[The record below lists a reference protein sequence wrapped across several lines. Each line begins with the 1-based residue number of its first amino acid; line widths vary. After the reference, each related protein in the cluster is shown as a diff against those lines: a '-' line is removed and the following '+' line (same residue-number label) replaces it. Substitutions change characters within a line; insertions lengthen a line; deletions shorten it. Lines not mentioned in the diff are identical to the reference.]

1 MTKNYF
7 KIAWRSLLKN
17 RFFSLLNILGLAV
30 SLAVAILLIT
40 YGRQELSFNKQFKK
54 EANIY
59 RVLMQASA
67 EYNHEKWSNLPN
79 AVGPTMLSDI
89 PEVKAF
95 ARLVRL
101 DFTGFGSVNANENN
115 FFEKNIYLTDSS
127 FFDIFDVEF
136 TEGNK
141 QLAFKQPKSV
151 VISAS
156 KKENIF
162 GNEPAL
168 NKQLIINQQDTL
180 TISGVFQ
187 DLPQNS
193 SFEGDIFLNMMD
205 SWMGKNVHWSNASY
219 YTFCLLNSNANPTDI
234 EQKTT
239 AFIEKYVPKDRQY
252 YTNFFLQP
260 LSQVYLHSQDL
271 RDNMSTRTGNINAV
285 ETVFILAML
294 IILIAC
300 INYMNLATARS
311 QKNAKEVGVSKVLG
325 AHRRQI
331 KFRFYM
337 ETGILSFLSIC
348 LGLLLS
354 TLALSVF
361 NSIIG
366 TNIHVA
372 QLFSLENIGIAL
384 LIWLII
390 TLVGGSYPAFLMAN
404 IPSLSLMKNIITQ
417 SKIAQYL
424 RKGLVVFQFTC
435 SIVLIIGVIVISLQM
450 RHVADKDLGYQPTNI
465 VTIPIRSIN
474 TTDKFN
480 TIKQS
485 IQSLAGTES
494 IATLQ
499 TFPGFG
505 ESGKT
510 MHRRG
515 ETKEGLPIST
525 SSSRGAVVSA
535 LGLHLLAGTDLPEE
549 LAPTDSTCYVLINE
563 VVSSYLGYENP
574 HDAVGQRIPT
584 EMSPNS
590 VITGVVRNFNFASLK
605 EAVGGYTYYRML
617 RPNESYRYFLVRYNT
632 ENVAPYIAQ
641 IQQIFNQQLPDAAF
655 DYQFLDEHIKN
666 YYTAENRTNNII
678 TSFSMLTIFIAC
690 LGLFGL
696 AAFTAEQRKK
706 EIGVRKVLGASIFKI
721 VHLLSENFVSL
732 IVIALVISAP
742 VAWWLFSRWLQNFN
756 DRVSI
761 PWWGFVVA
769 GLFAMGIALMT
780 VGYQAV
786 KAARANPVDSL
797 RDE

>member
-1 MTKNYF
+1 MIKNYF

-30 SLAVAILLIT
+30 SLTVAILLIT
-40 YGRQELSFNKQFKK
+40 YGRQELSFNRQFKQ

-59 RVLMQASA
+59 RVLMQATA

-101 DFTGFGSVNANENN
+101 DFTGFGSVNANEKN

-141 QLAFKQPKSV
+141 QLAFKHPKSV

-156 KKENIF
+156 KKENMF

-168 NKQLIINQQDTL
+168 NKKLIINQQDTL

-193 SFEGDIFLNMMD
+193 SFESDIFLNMMD

-219 YTFCLLNSNANPTDI
+219 YTFCLLNSNANPKDI

-271 RDNMSTRTGNINAV
+271 RDNMSTRTGSIDAV
-285 ETVFILAML
+285 KTVFILAML
-294 IILIAC
+294 IIFIAC

-311 QKNAKEVGVSKVLG
+311 QKNAKEVGVNKVLG
-325 AHRRQI
+325 AHRSQI

-337 ETGILSFLSIC
+337 ETGILSFFSIC
-348 LGLLLS
+348 LGLLLATS
-354 TLALSVF
+354 VLSVF
-361 NSIIG
+361 NTIIG

-384 LIWLII
+384 LIWLVI

-417 SKIAQYL
+417 SNIAQYI

-435 SIVLIIGVIVISLQM
+435 SIVLIIGVIIISLQM
-450 RHVADKDLGYQPTNI
+450 RHVADKDLGYQPSNI

-474 TTDKFN
+474 TMDKFN

-485 IQSLAGTES
+485 IQNLSGTAS

-515 ETKEGLPIST
+515 ETNEGLPVST
-525 SSSRGAVVSA
+525 SSSRGPVVSA

-549 LAPTDSTCYVLINE
+549 LAATDSTCYVLVNE
-563 VVSSYLGYENP
+563 VVSAYLGYENP
-574 HDAVGQRIPT
+574 QDAVGQRIPT

-590 VITGVVRNFNFASLK
+590 VIKGVVRNFNFTSLK
-605 EAVGGYTYYRML
+605 EAVGGYIYYRML

-632 ENVAPYIAQ
+632 DNVAPYVAQ

-666 YYTAENRTNNII
+666 YYTAESRTNNII

-721 VHLLSENFVSL
+721 VRLLSGNFVSL
-732 IVIALVISAP
+732 ISIALLIAIP
-742 VAWWLFSRWLQNFN
+742 LGWWVFSGWLQDFN
-756 DRVSI
+756 DKITI
-761 PWWGFVVA
+761 PWWSFALAGGFA
-769 GLFAMGIALMT
+769 IGIALMT

-786 KAARANPVDSL
+786 KAAKANPVDSL

>member
-59 RVLMQASA
+59 RVLMQATA

-156 KKENIF
+156 KKENMF

-372 QLFSLENIGIAL
+372 QLFNLENIGIAL

-666 YYTAENRTNNII
+666 YYTAENRINNII

>member
-1 MTKNYF
+1 MIKNYL

-17 RFFSLLNILGLAV
+17 RFFSMLNILGLAV
-30 SLAVAILLIT
+30 SLTVAILLIT
-40 YGRQELSFNKQFKK
+40 YGRQEMSFNRQFKK

-59 RVLMQASA
+59 RVLMQATA

-89 PEVKAF
+89 PEVKAT
-95 ARLVRL
+95 ARLVRM
-101 DFTGFGSVNANENN
+101 DFTGFASVRANENN

-141 QLAFKQPKSV
+141 RIAFERPKSI

-156 KKENIF
+156 RKANMF
-162 GNEPAL
+162 GDEPAL
-168 NKQLIINQQDTL
+168 NKKLIFNQQDTL
-180 TISGVFQ
+180 TIAGVFQ
-187 DLPQNS
+187 DLPENS
-193 SFEGDIFLNMMD
+193 SFEGDIFLNIMD

-219 YTFCLLNSNANPTDI
+219 YTFCLLNSNANPADI
-234 EQKTT
+234 ERKTT
-239 AFIEKYVPKDRQY
+239 AFIDTYVPKDRQY
-252 YTNFFLQP
+252 YTHFILQP

-271 RDNMSTRTGNINAV
+271 RDNMSTRTGSIQAV
-285 ETVFILAML
+285 KTVFVLAML

-311 QKNAKEVGVSKVLG
+311 QKNAKEVGVNKVLG
-325 AHRRQI
+325 AHRNQI

-337 ETGILSFLSIC
+337 ETGIMCFLSIC
-348 LGLLLS
+348 LGLALSAS
-354 TLALSVF
+354 TLSLF
-361 NSIIG
+361 NAIIG
-366 TNIHVA
+366 TNIGLA
-372 QLFSLENIGIAL
+372 QLFSLENMGIAL
-384 LIWLII
+384 LIWFTI
-390 TLVGGSYPAFLMAN
+390 TLLGGSYPAFLMAN
-404 IPSLSLMKNIITQ
+404 IPSLSLMKKIITQ

-435 SIVLIIGVIVISLQM
+435 SIVLIIGVIIISLQM

-465 VTIPIRSIN
+465 VIIPIRSIN
-474 TTDKFN
+474 TMDKFN

-485 IQSLAGTES
+485 IQNVSGTAS

-515 ETKEGLPIST
+515 ETTEGLPVST
-525 SSSRGAVVSA
+525 SSSRGPVVPT
-535 LGLHLLAGTDLPEE
+535 LGLHLLAGNDLPEN

-563 VVSSYLGYENP
+563 VVAAYLGYQNP
-574 HDAVGQRIPT
+574 EEAVGQRIPT
-584 EMSPNS
+584 EMSPSS
-590 VITGVVRNFNFASLK
+590 VVTGVVRNFNFASLK
-605 EAVGGYTYYRML
+605 EAVGGYAYYRML
-617 RPNESYRYFLVRYNT
+617 RPNESYRYFLVRYHT

-655 DYQFLDEHIKN
+655 DYQFLDEHIKKF
-666 YYTAENRTNNII
+666 YTAENRTNNII
-678 TSFSMLTIFIAC
+678 ATFSILTIFIAC

-721 VHLLSENFVSL
+721 VRLLSDNFVSL
-732 IVIALVISAP
+732 IGIALFIATP
-742 VAWWLFSRWLQNFN
+742 LAWWVCSGWLQDFN
-756 DRVSI
+756 DKITI
-761 PWWGFVVA
+761 PWWSFALAGGFA
-769 GLFAMGIALMT
+769 LGIALMT
-780 VGYQAV
+780 VGFQAI
-786 KAARANPVDSL
+786 KAARANPIHSL

>member
-1 MTKNYF
+1 MIKNYF

-30 SLAVAILLIT
+30 SLTVAILLIT
-40 YGRQELSFNKQFKK
+40 YGRQELSFNRQFKQ

-59 RVLMQASA
+59 RVLMQATA

-141 QLAFKQPKSV
+141 QLAFKHPKSV

-156 KKENIF
+156 KKENMF

-168 NKQLIINQQDTL
+168 NKKLIINQQDTL

-193 SFEGDIFLNMMD
+193 SFESDIFLNMMD

-219 YTFCLLNSNANPTDI
+219 YTFCLLNSNANPKDI

-271 RDNMSTRTGNINAV
+271 RDNMSTRTGSIDAV
-285 ETVFILAML
+285 KTVFILAML
-294 IILIAC
+294 IIFIAC

-311 QKNAKEVGVSKVLG
+311 QKNAKEVGVNKVLG
-325 AHRRQI
+325 AHRSQI

-337 ETGILSFLSIC
+337 ETGILSFFSIC
-348 LGLLLS
+348 LGLLLATS
-354 TLALSVF
+354 ILSVF
-361 NSIIG
+361 NTIIG

-384 LIWLII
+384 LIWLVI

-417 SKIAQYL
+417 SNIAQYI

-435 SIVLIIGVIVISLQM
+435 SIVLIIGVIIISLQM
-450 RHVADKDLGYQPTNI
+450 RHVADKDLGYQPSNI

-474 TTDKFN
+474 TMDKFN

-485 IQSLAGTES
+485 IQNLSGTAS

-515 ETKEGLPIST
+515 ETNEGLPVST
-525 SSSRGAVVSA
+525 SSSRGPVVSA

-549 LAPTDSTCYVLINE
+549 LAATDSTCYVLVNE
-563 VVSSYLGYENP
+563 VVSAYLGYENP
-574 HDAVGQRIPT
+574 QDAVGQRIPT

-590 VITGVVRNFNFASLK
+590 VIKGVVRNFNFTSLK
-605 EAVGGYTYYRML
+605 EAVGGYIYYRML

-632 ENVAPYIAQ
+632 DNVAPYVAQ

-666 YYTAENRTNNII
+666 YYTAESRTNNII

-721 VHLLSENFVSL
+721 VRLLSGNFVSL
-732 IVIALVISAP
+732 ISIALLIAIP
-742 VAWWLFSRWLQNFN
+742 LGWWVFSGWLQDFN
-756 DRVSI
+756 DKITI
-761 PWWGFVVA
+761 PWWSFALAGGFA
-769 GLFAMGIALMT
+769 IGIALMT

-786 KAARANPVDSL
+786 KAAKANPVDSL

>member
-1 MTKNYF
+1 MIKNYF

-30 SLAVAILLIT
+30 SLTVAILLIT
-40 YGRQELSFNKQFKK
+40 YGRQELSFNRQFKQ

-59 RVLMQASA
+59 RVLMQATA

-141 QLAFKQPKSV
+141 QLAFKHPKSV

-156 KKENIF
+156 KKENMF

-168 NKQLIINQQDTL
+168 NKKLIINQQDTL

-193 SFEGDIFLNMMD
+193 SFESDIFLNMMD

-219 YTFCLLNSNANPTDI
+219 YTFCLLNSNANPKDI

-271 RDNMSTRTGNINAV
+271 RDNMSTRTGSIDAV
-285 ETVFILAML
+285 KTVFILAML
-294 IILIAC
+294 IIFIAC

-311 QKNAKEVGVSKVLG
+311 QKNAKEVGVNKVLG
-325 AHRRQI
+325 AHRSQI

-337 ETGILSFLSIC
+337 ETGILSFFSIC
-348 LGLLLS
+348 LGLLLATS
-354 TLALSVF
+354 VLSVF
-361 NSIIG
+361 NTIIG

-384 LIWLII
+384 LIWLVI

-417 SKIAQYL
+417 SNIAQYI

-435 SIVLIIGVIVISLQM
+435 SIVLIIGVIIISLQM
-450 RHVADKDLGYQPTNI
+450 RHVADKDLGYQPSNI

-474 TTDKFN
+474 TMDKFN

-485 IQSLAGTES
+485 IQNLSGTAS

-515 ETKEGLPIST
+515 ETNEGLPVST
-525 SSSRGAVVSA
+525 SSSRGPVVSA

-549 LAPTDSTCYVLINE
+549 LAATDSTCYVLVNE
-563 VVSSYLGYENP
+563 VVSAYLGYENP
-574 HDAVGQRIPT
+574 QDAVGQRIPT

-590 VITGVVRNFNFASLK
+590 FIKGVVRNFNFTSLK
-605 EAVGGYTYYRML
+605 EAVGGYIYYRML

-632 ENVAPYIAQ
+632 DNVAPYVAQ

-666 YYTAENRTNNII
+666 YYTAESRTNNII

-721 VHLLSENFVSL
+721 VRLLSGNFVSL
-732 IVIALVISAP
+732 ISIALLIAIP
-742 VAWWLFSRWLQNFN
+742 LGWWVFSGWLQDFN
-756 DRVSI
+756 DKITI
-761 PWWGFVVA
+761 PWWSFALAGGFA
-769 GLFAMGIALMT
+769 IGIALMT

-786 KAARANPVDSL
+786 KAAKANPVDSL